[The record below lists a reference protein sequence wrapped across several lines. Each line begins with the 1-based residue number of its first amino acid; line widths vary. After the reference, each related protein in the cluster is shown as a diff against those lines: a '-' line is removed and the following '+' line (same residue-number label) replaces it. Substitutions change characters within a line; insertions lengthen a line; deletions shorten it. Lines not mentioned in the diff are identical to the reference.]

1 MIFGNVG
8 RTRIER
14 DMSFDVLLSQCRH
27 AGRNFAVNR
36 DVVDP
41 HFLHRRDQG
50 ARFAGMALQKS
61 FPLEGSEVLHYR
73 SLTGEAKMALDLA
86 RARGDS
92 FFALLALDEIEDAFL
107 SLRQHERSI
116 GVSGRGCKFK

>member
-41 HFLHRRDQG
+41 HFLHRRDQC

-61 FPLEGSEVLHYR
+61 FSLERGEVLHHR
-73 SLTGEAKMALDLA
+73 SLAGEMEMALDFT
-86 RARGDS
+86 RARGQS

-107 SLRQHERSI
+107 PLSQPYVSI
-116 GVSGRGCKFK
+116 WVAG